1 MPSGQQRDRATILP
15 VPANE
20 PRPLW
25 SVMIPT
31 YNCSDQYLRETLASV
46 LAQDPGPEVMQI
58 EVVDDRSPDG
68 APTAIVEELGRGRI
82 TLYQQP
88 TNLGHTRNYS
98 SCLQRARGQFV
109 HLLHQDDRVQ
119 DGFYRA
125 MQQVLDAYPEVGAA
139 FCRVIFMDE
148 QGHWQSLTPLL
159 QKENGVLPD
168 ALELIVTQQPLQ
180 PPAMVVR
187 RAVYERLGGFDGR
200 LASSAEDTEM
210 WIRIA
215 SHYPI
220 GYSVEPLALYRRA
233 HKASLTSR
241 VIRDGSNIR
250 DCRQANAI
258 YRTYLPAAVADD
270 LARRGKGPIIDWA
283 LLLAYDLL
291 QEGDV
296 RTALAQ
302 VREALKTERSLR
314 TIRRVLRLFIGA
326 GIRRLRRALHPP
338 SLLSRT
344 PAQDR
349 R

>member
-1 MPSGQQRDRATILP
+1 MASRRQHNHATILP

-31 YNCSDQYLRETLASV
+31 YNCSDHYLRETLTSV
-46 LAQDPGPEVMQI
+46 LAQDPGPEIMQI
-58 EVVDDRSPDG
+58 EVVDDHSPEG
-68 APTAIVEELGRGRI
+68 APAAIVEEVGRGRV
-82 TLYQQP
+82 TLYRQP
-88 TNLGHTRNYS
+88 INLGHTRNYS

-109 HLLHQDDRVQ
+109 HVLHQDDRVR
-119 DGFYRA
+119 DGFYDA
-125 MQQVLDAYPEVGAA
+125 MQQVFDEYPAVGAA

-148 QGHWQSLTPLL
+148 QGHWQALTPLL
-159 QKENGVLPD
+159 QKENGVLHD
-168 ALELIVTQQPLQ
+168 ALERIVTQQPLQ

-187 RAVYERLGGFDGR
+187 REVYERLGGFDPR

-220 GYSVEPLALYRRA
+220 GYSVEPLALYRRF

-258 YRTYLPAAVADD
+258 YRAYLPTAVADD
-270 LARRGKGPIIDWA
+270 LARRGKEPIVAWA

-291 QEGDV
+291 QEGDFH
-296 RTALAQ
+296 TALVQ
-302 VREALKTERSLR
+302 IREALKTERSLQVVGR
-314 TIRRVLRLFIGA
+314 IVRLFLGV
-326 GIRRLRRALHPP
+326 GIRSTYRALHTS
-338 SLLSRT
+338 SLLLPRNN
-344 PAQDR
+344 AR
-349 R
+349 